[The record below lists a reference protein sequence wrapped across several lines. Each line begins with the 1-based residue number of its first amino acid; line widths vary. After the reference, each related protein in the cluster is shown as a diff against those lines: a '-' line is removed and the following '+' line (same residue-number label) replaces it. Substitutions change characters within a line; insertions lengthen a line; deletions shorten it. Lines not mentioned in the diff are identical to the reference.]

1 MNNSLYFLLLIIE
14 IILIDTKTATPD
26 NLNSIISQS
35 SPGDI
40 IELQSGTY
48 NKIPYKISISG
59 TQNNPITIKP
69 QSKATVKFIGS
80 KEACIFELNQI
91 SNINI
96 EGPMELSNSK
106 CGIKVINSNNIK
118 IIGLNIHDV
127 DQEAIVVSGDNIE
140 ISNNIISNCV
150 LESKNL
156 RKDLTYGIYQ
166 CTSTLA
172 KTQNNEFSKNIIF
185 YNNSIENGYGEGIK
199 LSYCDNCSIISNNI
213 TNSLAMN
220 MYIYSSKNLLIKG
233 NILKVI
239 NQDYNSKFGKAV
251 GIGLSTDSSYD
262 IEEVEIQNNIIIG
275 CRIGIYYFVTGIGS
289 YKSVKI
295 YHNTIWMIDITPI
308 WFTEP
313 INPSSKSELFNNFIY
328 HKKQYQLSPRSVWD
342 IGYNMYYNTEKIP
355 SQFDDTESN
364 KGSSQAIKQMN
375 LSEIFNNN
383 NGDCD
388 YSNANIKINCFRPNP
403 NNKGNGNIYHKGK
416 RIKDEEKDLE
426 GCKRDTNPS
435 IGAFE
440 FPDGCQKDPEPP
452 ETDTD
457 VPDTDI
463 PEVVYDVKFKIDYR
477 TDGSMKLVGSLCDWK
492 AEGCYKMR
500 LEGNTIWTYTLN
512 SATKNTFKYKF
523 LEYKGS
529 NNYRWETNNRNFNGE
544 KLAELA
550 EKYSSGTYENCKYE
564 KKEKVITYTCYWQ

>member
-1 MNNSLYFLLLIIE
+1 MDFNQLLNTSTPFDQNKLAILEQVINIFYAPLTSPQDRQAANKLLDQFQKLDTSFQYCEFILNNTQSNNTRVLALNIYETFIKEKWNLLDNDSKLNLRNFLVGLLIKFVLDKTFYENSQNHFVINKLNIVIVLIAKNEWTTTWPNFISELCSSSKSDPNLCENNMKLLILLSEEINVFWKNSLTAKKAYELREKMSKEFIEVFNLCQLIMNNS
-14 IILIDTKTATPD
+14 
-26 NLNSIISQS
+26 NS
-35 SPGDI
+35 
-40 IELQSGTY
+40 
-48 NKIPYKISISG
+48 
-59 TQNNPITIKP
+59 
-69 QSKATVKFIGS
+69 V
-80 KEACIFELNQI
+80 
-91 SNINI
+91 
-96 EGPMELSNSK
+96 
-106 CGIKVINSNNIK
+106 
-118 IIGLNIHDV
+118 
-127 DQEAIVVSGDNIE
+127 
-140 ISNNIISNCV
+140 
-150 LESKNL
+150 
-156 RKDLTYGIYQ
+156 
-166 CTSTLA
+166 
-172 KTQNNEFSKNIIF
+172 
-185 YNNSIENGYGEGIK
+185 
-199 LSYCDNCSIISNNI
+199 
-213 TNSLAMN
+213 
-220 MYIYSSKNLLIKG
+220 SKNLLIKG

-275 CRIGIYYFVTGIGS
+275 CRIGIYYFITGIGS

-328 HKKQYQLSPRSVWD
+328 HKKQYQLSTRSVWD

-492 AEGCYKMR
+492 PEGCYKMI
-500 LEGNTIWTYTLN
+500 LEGNNIWTYTLN
-512 SATKNTFKYKF
+512 SGTKYTFKYKF

-529 NNYRWETNNRNFNGE
+529 NNYRWETNNRLFNGE
-544 KLAELA
+544 ILAELA
-550 EKYSSGTYENCKYE
+550 EKSSSGTYENCKYV
-564 KKEKVITYTCYWQ
+564 KNGNVITYTCYWQ

>member
-14 IILIDTKTATPD
+14 IILINTKTATPD
-26 NLNSIISQS
+26 NLDSVISQS
-35 SPGDI
+35 TPGDI
-40 IELQSGTY
+40 IELGTGTY
-48 NKIPYKISISG
+48 SGIPYKFSISG

-91 SNINI
+91 SNISI

-156 RKDLTYGIYQ
+156 RKDLTYGIHQ
-166 CTSTLA
+166 CSSTLA

-213 TNSLAMN
+213 TNALAMN

-275 CRIGIYYFVTGIGS
+275 CRIGIYYFITGIGS

-388 YSNANIKINCFRPNP
+388 YTNANIKINCFRPNS

-416 RIKDEEKDLE
+416 KIKDEEKDLE

-440 FPDGCQKDPEPP
+440 FPDGCKKDPEPP

-457 VPDTDI
+457 VPDTDN

-477 TDGSMKLVGSLCDWK
+477 TNGFMKLVGSLCDWK
-492 AEGCYKMR
+492 EEGCYKMR
-500 LEGNTIWTYTLN
+500 LEGNSIWTYTLN
-512 SATKNTFKYKF
+512 SATKYTFKYKF

-529 NNYRWETNNRNFNGE
+529 NNYRWETNNRLFNGE
-544 KLAELA
+544 ILAELA
-550 EKYSSGTYENCKYE
+550 EKSSSGTYENCKYV
-564 KKEKVITYTCYWQ
+564 KNGNVITYTCYWQ